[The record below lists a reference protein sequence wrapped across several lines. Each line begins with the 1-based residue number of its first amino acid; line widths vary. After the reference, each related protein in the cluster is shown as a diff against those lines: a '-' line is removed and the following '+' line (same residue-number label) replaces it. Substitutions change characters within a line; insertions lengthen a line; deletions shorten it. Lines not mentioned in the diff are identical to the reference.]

1 MLLVGRE
8 LETDPV
14 KLRDTTERAH
24 RLADGVQDTL
34 TRERMERAASEY
46 EQQAR
51 EIEMDDT
58 TGQ

>member
-1 MLLVGRE
+1 MGRE

-14 KLRDTTERAH
+14 KLREMAERAH
-24 RLADGVQDTL
+24 RLADGVQDSL
-34 TRERMERAASEY
+34 TRERIERAASEY
-46 EQQAR
+46 EQRAW

>member
-1 MLLVGRE
+1 MGRE
-8 LETDPV
+8 LETNPV
-14 KLRDTTERAH
+14 KLREMAERAH
-24 RLADGVQDTL
+24 RLADGVQDSL

-46 EQQAR
+46 EQRAQ

>member
-1 MLLVGRE
+1 MGRE

-14 KLRDTTERAH
+14 KLRDMAEPAR
-24 RLADGVQDTL
+24 RLATEMRDEL
-34 TRERMERAASEY
+34 TRARLERAAAEY
-46 EQQAR
+46 DQRAR